1 MKAFRNQKVKI
12 ERISVNFTLIWNVHE
27 IDVAFK
33 DFFFSAWKKT
43 KFIGVRRRT
52 HNHKPTSWEELKTR
66 WQIAELIRLSCII
79 GFLFFFFVFRVSSLS
94 CKVYV
99 CIWHSVH
106 KVLRLF
112 AGKWETNRYF
122 THTLG
127 WIDTADGG
135 WRTDVSDNFLKWL
148 FWWFVFQLSSASLHA
163 SRLRQFIIWRQD
175 SCRRTSERKSLFSM
189 CLKLIW

>member
-1 MKAFRNQKVKI
+1 MKAFRNQKIKI

-33 DFFFSAWKKT
+33 DFFSVHGKKKQNSSEYEDGRT
-43 KFIGVRRRT
+43 TTNQHRGRNSRRGDRSQ
-52 HNHKPTSWEELKTR
+52 SWSG
-66 WQIAELIRLSCII
+66 WVALSV
-79 GFLFFFFVFRVSSLS
+79 FFFFFVFRVSSLS

-127 WIDTADGG
+127 WIDTAAGG
-135 WRTDVSDNFLKWL
+135 WRTGVSDKIFNMTFLMICFSVKQCK
-148 FWWFVFQLSSASLHA
+148 FA
-163 SRLRQFIIWRQD
+163 
-175 SCRRTSERKSLFSM
+175 CKSLTSIRH
-189 CLKLIW
+189 LTAG

>member
-1 MKAFRNQKVKI
+1 MKAFRNEKVKI
-12 ERISVNFTLIWNVHE
+12 EEISFNFTLIWNLHE
-27 IDVAFK
+27 IDVSFNN
-33 DFFFSAWKKT
+33 FFSVHEWKT

-79 GFLFFFFVFRVSSLS
+79 GFLFFFVFRVSSLS

-127 WIDTADGG
+127 WIDTAAGG
-135 WRTDVSDNFLKWL
+135 WRNGVSEKIFNMTFLMICFSVKQCK
-148 FWWFVFQLSSASLHA
+148 FA
-163 SRLRQFIIWRQD
+163 
-175 SCRRTSERKSLFSM
+175 CKSLTSIRH
-189 CLKLIW
+189 LTAG

>member
-12 ERISVNFTLIWNVHE
+12 ERFSVNFTLIWNVHE
-27 IDVAFK
+27 IDVTLK
-33 DFFFSAWKKT
+33 DFFSVHGWKT
-43 KFIGVRRRT
+43 KFTGVRRRT

-79 GFLFFFFVFRVSSLS
+79 GFLFFLCKLSLS

-106 KVLRLF
+106 KVFRLF

-122 THTLG
+122 THTLR
-127 WIDTADGG
+127 WIDTAAGG
-135 WRTDVSDNFLKWL
+135 WRTDVSDKIFNMDLLMICFSVKQCK
-148 FWWFVFQLSSASLHA
+148 FA
-163 SRLRQFIIWRQD
+163 
-175 SCRRTSERKSLFSM
+175 CKSLTSIRH
-189 CLKLIW
+189 LTAG